1 MKDPYSILGITRG
14 ATDREIKKAYREKSR
29 KYHPDSYT
37 EEAQKEWAEERF
49 REVQEAYNQIVDE
62 RSGKS
67 SGSYGGYGDSYGGSY
82 GDNYG
87 GQQEYSQEDQHLMAA
102 MNYIRARRYNEA
114 INVLNNMEKRSARWY
129 YFSSYANL
137 GLGNNVVAMDYA
149 KKAVEMDPGNAE
161 YVRYYQQLQQ
171 GGTASPFGSP
181 FGGGYGGGY
190 GGYGGYGNYGGYG
203 RSYGGGCGTG
213 NICCDLWCLDTMCE
227 CMGGDCCAC
236 C

>member
-1 MKDPYSILGITRG
+1 MMNDPYSILGVTRG
-14 ATDREIKKAYREKSR
+14 ATDREIKKAYREMSR
-29 KYHPDSYT
+29 KYHPDSYSD
-37 EEAQKEWAEERF
+37 ESQKKWAEEKF

-67 SGSYGGYGDSYGGSY
+67 RQQNYGGGYGGGTQ
-82 GDNYG
+82 NYS
-87 GQQEYSQEDQHLMAA
+87 EEDQHLMAA

-114 INVLNNMEKRSARWY
+114 INVLNSMENRSARWY

-149 KKAVEMDPGNAE
+149 KKAVEMDPGNQE
-161 YVRYYQQLQQ
+161 YQQYYQQLQQ

-190 GGYGGYGNYGGYG
+190 GGYGGYGSYGGYG
-203 RSYGGGCGTG
+203 GDSCGTG
-213 NICCDLWCLDTMCE
+213 NICCDLWCADTMCE
-227 CMGGDCCAC
+227 CMGGDLCGCM
-236 C
+236 